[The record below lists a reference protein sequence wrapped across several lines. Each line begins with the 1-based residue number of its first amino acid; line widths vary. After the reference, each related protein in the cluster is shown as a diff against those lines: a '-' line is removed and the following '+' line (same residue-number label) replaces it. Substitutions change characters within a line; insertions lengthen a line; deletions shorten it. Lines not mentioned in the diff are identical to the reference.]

1 MQLTLGHH
9 KCLIFVAMSH
19 CELQVEYVCYETV
32 AYIFIKC
39 FIKCFMSHFL
49 QLGQEIRGGC
59 QICIC
64 KFEGKQVIREFQIKT
79 LVFLVSSCK

>member
-32 AYIFIKC
+32 AYVFIKC
-39 FIKCFMSHFL
+39 LMNSFTSYNWDRK
-49 QLGQEIRGGC
+49 LGVAA
-59 QICIC
+59 
-64 KFEGKQVIREFQIKT
+64 KF
-79 LVFLVSSCK
+79 VFASLRASG